1 MTSAFQRIVCI
12 RIQLKTD
19 DINNWGQY
27 LSKISLGG
35 YLRDIYDAPAFSRAS
50 GIKEL
55 DQGALGMSDP

>member
-1 MTSAFQRIVCI
+1 MTSAFQRIFCTG
-12 RIQLKTD
+12 IQLKTD

-55 DQGALGMSDP
+55 